1 MVEAAIALAA
11 NYSYVNAAETT
22 LKSIFYHT
30 PHAQVYLANMDIP
43 QEWFTNINQKLAGT
57 GSYLHDLKVDVE
69 HLATGKVSWQHINQ
83 YSYVRLHL
91 PQLMDA
97 DRILYLDSDLVTR
110 HNVWSLLEFDLQG
123 QPMGMVHEIN
133 SPSFNSGVLLI
144 EREAWQKANLTQR
157 CIDFFSQHEAEI
169 NNGDQTVLNRVGE
182 GMIQELPATFNNQ
195 VGMEE
200 SMFIDHRVAI
210 EDYLVDD
217 AVIDHY
223 SSQDKPWHLLSV
235 GRGRE
240 QWWHYHNLEWQT
252 IAAQQQLMTNALPT
266 SSLLIFTAYDN
277 LYQIEKLLTALPMV
291 RFEIAAPVYV
301 SFKLKQLLRYPNV
314 RIHQVVLPRTL
325 DRLID
330 ESMAML
336 DLSIQRDEAI
346 QRRYLATGKPVL
358 SLQRPGYQNE
368 PAQVYASV
376 AALRQRV
383 LELSAQ

>member
-1 MVEAAIALAA
+1 MRYVIALAA
-11 NYSYVNAAETT
+11 DYDYVNAAETT

-57 GSYLHDLKVDVE
+57 GSHLHDLKVDVGY
-69 HLATGKVSWQHINQ
+69 LPTGKVSRDHIND

-91 PQLMDA
+91 PRLLEA
-97 DRILYLDSDLVTR
+97 DRILYLDSDTVVRQSL
-110 HNVWSLLEFDLQG
+110 WPLLEIDLQG
-123 QPMGMVHEIN
+123 QPVGMVREI
-133 SPSFNSGVLLI
+133 SVSEFNSGVLLI
-144 EREAWQKANLTQR
+144 DRAQWQKMDLTQR

-169 NNGDQTVLNRVGE
+169 NNGDQTVLNRVCE
-182 GMIQELPATFNNQ
+182 GMIRELPTTFNNQ
-195 VGMEE
+195 LGLEE
-200 SMFIDHRVAI
+200 ILSRNHVVVID
-210 EDYLVDD
+210 DYLVED

-223 SSQDKPWHLLSV
+223 LTSDKPWHLLSV

-277 LYQIEKLLTALPMV
+277 LYKIEELLTALPMV

-314 RIHQVVLPRTL
+314 RIHQVVLPQTL

>member
-1 MVEAAIALAA
+1 MRYVIALAA
-11 NYSYVNAAETT
+11 NYDYVNAAETT

-30 PHAQVYLANMDIP
+30 PQAQVYLANMDIP
-43 QEWFTNINQKLAGT
+43 QEWFANINQKLAGT
-57 GSYLHDLKVDVE
+57 GSHLHDLKVDVGY
-69 HLATGKVSWQHINQ
+69 LPTGKVSRDHIND

-91 PQLMDA
+91 PRLLEA
-97 DRILYLDSDLVTR
+97 DRILYLDSDTVVRKSL
-110 HNVWSLLEFDLQG
+110 WQLLEIDLQG
-123 QPMGMVHEIN
+123 QPVGMVREI
-133 SPSFNSGVLLI
+133 SVSEFNSGVLLI
-144 EREAWQKANLTQR
+144 DQAQWQKMDLTQR

-169 NNGDQTVLNRVGE
+169 NNGDQTVLNRVCE
-182 GMIQELPATFNNQ
+182 GVIRELPTTFNNQ
-195 VGMEE
+195 LGLEE
-200 SMFIDHRVAI
+200 ILSRNHVVVID
-210 EDYLVDD
+210 DYLVED

-223 SSQDKPWHLLSV
+223 LTSDKPWHLLSV

-277 LYQIEKLLTALPMV
+277 LYKIEELLTALPMV

-314 RIHQVVLPRTL
+314 RIHQVVLPQTL

-336 DLSIQRDEAI
+336 DLSIQRDEVI

-383 LELSAQ
+383 LELSAE

>member
-1 MVEAAIALAA
+1 
-11 NYSYVNAAETT
+11 
-22 LKSIFYHT
+22 
-30 PHAQVYLANMDIP
+30 
-43 QEWFTNINQKLAGT
+43 
-57 GSYLHDLKVDVE
+57 
-69 HLATGKVSWQHINQ
+69 
-83 YSYVRLHL
+83 
-91 PQLMDA
+91 MDA

-223 SSQDKPWHLLSV
+223 SSQDKPWHLLST

-252 IAAQQQLMTNALPT
+252 IAAHQQLISDPLSMP
-266 SSLLIFTAYDN
+266 SLLIFTAYAE
-277 LYQIEKLLTALPMV
+277 LYQIEELITALPMV

-301 SFKLKQLLRYPNV
+301 SFQLKQLLRYPNV
-314 RIHQVVLPRTL
+314 RIHQVVLPQTL

-346 QRRYLATGKPVL
+346 QRCYLATGKPVL

-368 PAQVYASV
+368 EEQIFENPKLLGKYVQT
-376 AALRQRV
+376 LINH
-383 LELSAQ
+383 

>member
-1 MVEAAIALAA
+1 MRYVIALAA
-11 NYSYVNAAETT
+11 NYDYVNAAETT

-30 PHAQVYLANMDIP
+30 PQAQVYLANMDIP
-43 QEWFTNINQKLAGT
+43 QEWFANINQKLAGT
-57 GSYLHDLKVDVE
+57 GSHLHDLKVDVGY
-69 HLATGKVSWQHINQ
+69 LPTGKVSRDHIND

-91 PQLMDA
+91 PRLLEA
-97 DRILYLDSDLVTR
+97 DRILYLDSDTVVRQSL
-110 HNVWSLLEFDLQG
+110 WPLLEIDLQG
-123 QPMGMVHEIN
+123 QPVGMVREI
-133 SPSFNSGVLLI
+133 SVSEFNSGVLLI
-144 EREAWQKANLTQR
+144 DQAQWQKMDLTQR

-169 NNGDQTVLNRVGE
+169 NNGDQTVLNRVCE
-182 GMIQELPATFNNQ
+182 GVIRELPTTFNNQ
-195 VGMEE
+195 LGLEE
-200 SMFIDHRVAI
+200 ILSRNHVVVID
-210 EDYLVDD
+210 DYLVED

-223 SSQDKPWHLLSV
+223 LTSDKPWHLLSV

-277 LYQIEKLLTALPMV
+277 LYKIEELLTALPMV

-314 RIHQVVLPRTL
+314 RIHQVVLPQTL

-336 DLSIQRDEAI
+336 DLSIQRDEVI

-383 LELSAQ
+383 LELSAE

>member
-1 MVEAAIALAA
+1 MRYVIALAA
-11 NYSYVNAAETT
+11 DYDYVNAAETT

-57 GSYLHDLKVDVE
+57 GSHLHDLKVDVGY
-69 HLATGKVSWQHINQ
+69 LPTGKVSRDHIND

-91 PQLMDA
+91 PRLLEA
-97 DRILYLDSDLVTR
+97 DRILYLDSDTVVRQSL
-110 HNVWSLLEFDLQG
+110 WPLLEIDLQG
-123 QPMGMVHEIN
+123 QPVGMVREI
-133 SPSFNSGVLLI
+133 SVSEFNSGVLLI
-144 EREAWQKANLTQR
+144 DRAQWQKMDLTQR

-169 NNGDQTVLNRVGE
+169 NNGDQTVLNRVCE
-182 GMIQELPATFNNQ
+182 GMIRELPTTFNNQ
-195 VGMEE
+195 LGLEE
-200 SMFIDHRVAI
+200 ILSRNHVVVID
-210 EDYLVDD
+210 DYLVED

-223 SSQDKPWHLLSV
+223 LTSDKPWHLLSV

-277 LYQIEKLLTALPMV
+277 LYKIEELLTALPMV

-314 RIHQVVLPRTL
+314 RIHQVVLPQTL

-346 QRRYLATGKPVL
+346 QRCYLATGKPVL

>member
-1 MVEAAIALAA
+1 MRYVIALAA
-11 NYSYVNAAETT
+11 NYDYVNAAETT

-57 GSYLHDLKVDVE
+57 GSHLHDLKVDVGY
-69 HLATGKVSWQHINQ
+69 LPTGKVSKDHIND

-91 PQLMDA
+91 PRLLEA
-97 DRILYLDSDLVTR
+97 DRILYLDSDTVVRQSL
-110 HNVWSLLEFDLQG
+110 WPLLEIDLQG
-123 QPMGMVHEIN
+123 QPVGMVHEI
-133 SPSFNSGVLLI
+133 SVSEFNSGVLLI
-144 EREAWQKANLTQR
+144 DRAQWQKMDLTQR

-169 NNGDQTVLNRVGE
+169 NNGDQTVLNRVCE
-182 GMIQELPATFNNQ
+182 GMIRELPTTFNNQ
-195 VGMEE
+195 LGLEE
-200 SMFIDHRVAI
+200 ILSRNHVVVID
-210 EDYLVDD
+210 DYLVED

-223 SSQDKPWHLLSV
+223 LTSDKPWYLLSV

-252 IAAQQQLMTNALPT
+252 IAAQQQLMADSISTP
-266 SSLLIFTAYDN
+266 SLLIFTAYDN
-277 LYQIEKLLTALPMV
+277 LYKIEELLTALPMV

-314 RIHQVVLPRTL
+314 RIHQVVLPQTL

-336 DLSIQRDEAI
+336 DLSVQQDEAI

-358 SLQRPGYQNE
+358 SLERPGYQNE

-383 LELSAQ
+383 LELSVQ

>member
-1 MVEAAIALAA
+1 MRYVIALAA
-11 NYSYVNAAETT
+11 DYDYVNAAETT

-57 GSYLHDLKVDVE
+57 GSYLHDLKVDVGY
-69 HLATGKVSWQHINQ
+69 LPTGKVSRDHIND

-91 PQLMDA
+91 PRLLEA
-97 DRILYLDSDLVTR
+97 DRILYLDSDTVVRQSL
-110 HNVWSLLEFDLQG
+110 WPLLEIDLQG
-123 QPMGMVHEIN
+123 QPVGMVREI
-133 SPSFNSGVLLI
+133 SVSEFNSGVLLI
-144 EREAWQKANLTQR
+144 DRAQWQKMDLTQR

-169 NNGDQTVLNRVGE
+169 NNGDQTVLNRVCE
-182 GMIQELPATFNNQ
+182 GMIRELPTTFNNQ
-195 VGMEE
+195 LGLEE
-200 SMFIDHRVAI
+200 ILSRNHVVVID
-210 EDYLVDD
+210 DYLVED

-223 SSQDKPWHLLSV
+223 LTSDKPWHLLSV

-277 LYQIEKLLTALPMV
+277 LYKIEELLTALPMV

-314 RIHQVVLPRTL
+314 RIHQVILPQTL

>member
-1 MVEAAIALAA
+1 MRYVIALAA
-11 NYSYVNAAETT
+11 DYDYVNAAETT

-43 QEWFTNINQKLAGT
+43 QEWFTNINQNLAGT
-57 GSYLHDLKVDVE
+57 GSHLHDLKVDVGY
-69 HLATGKVSWQHINQ
+69 LPTGKVSRDHIND

-91 PQLMDA
+91 PRLLEA
-97 DRILYLDSDLVTR
+97 DRILYLDSDTVVRQSL
-110 HNVWSLLEFDLQG
+110 WPLLEIDLQG
-123 QPMGMVHEIN
+123 QPVGMVREI
-133 SPSFNSGVLLI
+133 SVSEFNSGVLLI
-144 EREAWQKANLTQR
+144 DRAQWQKMDLTQR

-169 NNGDQTVLNRVGE
+169 NNGDQTVLNRVCE
-182 GMIQELPATFNNQ
+182 GMIRELPTTFNNQ
-195 VGMEE
+195 LGLEE
-200 SMFIDHRVAI
+200 ILSRNHVVVID
-210 EDYLVDD
+210 DYLVED

-223 SSQDKPWHLLSV
+223 LTSDKPWHLLSV
-235 GRGRE
+235 GCGRE

-277 LYQIEKLLTALPMV
+277 LYKIEELLTALPMV

-314 RIHQVVLPRTL
+314 RIHQVVLPQTL

>member
-1 MVEAAIALAA
+1 MRYAIVIAA
-11 NYSYVNAAETT
+11 NYDYVNAAETT

-57 GSYLHDLKVDVE
+57 GSHLHDLKVDVGY
-69 HLATGKVSWQHINQ
+69 LPTGKVSRDHIND

-91 PQLMDA
+91 PRLLEA
-97 DRILYLDSDLVTR
+97 DRILYLDSDTVVRQSL
-110 HNVWSLLEFDLQG
+110 WPLLEIDLQG
-123 QPMGMVHEIN
+123 QPVGMVREI
-133 SPSFNSGVLLI
+133 SVSEFNSGVLLI
-144 EREAWQKANLTQR
+144 DRAQWQKMDLTQR

-169 NNGDQTVLNRVGE
+169 NNGDQTVLNRVCE
-182 GMIQELPATFNNQ
+182 GMIRELPTTFNNQ
-195 VGMEE
+195 LGLEE
-200 SMFIDHRVAI
+200 ILSRNHVVVID
-210 EDYLVDD
+210 DYLVED

-223 SSQDKPWHLLSV
+223 LTSDKPWHLLSV

-277 LYQIEKLLTALPMV
+277 LYKIEELLTALPMV

-314 RIHQVVLPRTL
+314 RIHQVVLPQTL

>member
-1 MVEAAIALAA
+1 
-11 NYSYVNAAETT
+11 
-22 LKSIFYHT
+22 
-30 PHAQVYLANMDIP
+30 
-43 QEWFTNINQKLAGT
+43 
-57 GSYLHDLKVDVE
+57 
-69 HLATGKVSWQHINQ
+69 
-83 YSYVRLHL
+83 
-91 PQLMDA
+91 
-97 DRILYLDSDLVTR
+97 
-110 HNVWSLLEFDLQG
+110 
-123 QPMGMVHEIN
+123 
-133 SPSFNSGVLLI
+133 
-144 EREAWQKANLTQR
+144 
-157 CIDFFSQHEAEI
+157 
-169 NNGDQTVLNRVGE
+169 
-182 GMIQELPATFNNQ
+182 MIQELPATFNNQ

-223 SSQDKPWHLLSV
+223 SSQDKPWHLLST

-252 IAAQQQLMTNALPT
+252 IAAQQQLMTGSISTP
-266 SSLLIFTAYDN
+266 SLLIFTAYDN
-277 LYQIEKLLTALPMV
+277 LYKIEELLTALPMV

-314 RIHQVVLPRTL
+314 RIHQVVLPQTL

-346 QRRYLATGKPVL
+346 QRCYLATGKPVL

-376 AALRQRV
+376 AALRQQV

>member
-1 MVEAAIALAA
+1 MRYVIALAA
-11 NYSYVNAAETT
+11 DYDYVNAAETT

-43 QEWFTNINQKLAGT
+43 QEWFTNINQNLAGT
-57 GSYLHDLKVDVE
+57 GSHLHDLKVDVGY
-69 HLATGKVSWQHINQ
+69 LPTGKVSRDHIND

-91 PQLMDA
+91 PRLLEA
-97 DRILYLDSDLVTR
+97 DRILYLDSDTVVRQSL
-110 HNVWSLLEFDLQG
+110 WPLLEIDLQG
-123 QPMGMVHEIN
+123 QPVGMVREI
-133 SPSFNSGVLLI
+133 SVSEFNSGVLLI
-144 EREAWQKANLTQR
+144 DRAQWQKMDLTQR

-169 NNGDQTVLNRVGE
+169 NNGDQTVLNRVCE
-182 GMIQELPATFNNQ
+182 GMIRELPTTFNNQ
-195 VGMEE
+195 LGLEE
-200 SMFIDHRVAI
+200 ILSRNHVVVID
-210 EDYLVDD
+210 DYLVED

-223 SSQDKPWHLLSV
+223 LTSDKPWHLLSV

-252 IAAQQQLMTNALPT
+252 IAAQQQLMTNAIPT

-277 LYQIEKLLTALPMV
+277 LYKIKELLTALPMV

-314 RIHQVVLPRTL
+314 RIHQVVLPQTL

>member
-11 NYSYVNAAETT
+11 NYGYVNAAETT

-57 GSYLHDLKVDVE
+57 GSHLHDLKVDVGY
-69 HLATGKVSWQHINQ
+69 LPTGKVLRDHIND

-91 PQLMDA
+91 PRLLEA
-97 DRILYLDSDLVTR
+97 DRILYLDSDTVVRQSL
-110 HNVWSLLEFDLQG
+110 WPLLEIDLQG
-123 QPMGMVHEIN
+123 QPVGMVREI
-133 SPSFNSGVLLI
+133 SVSEFNSGVLLI
-144 EREAWQKANLTQR
+144 DRAQWQKMDLTQR

-169 NNGDQTVLNRVGE
+169 NNGDQTVLNRVCE
-182 GMIQELPATFNNQ
+182 GMIRELPTTFNNQ
-195 VGMEE
+195 LGLEE
-200 SMFIDHRVAI
+200 ILSRNHVVVID
-210 EDYLVDD
+210 DYLVED

-223 SSQDKPWHLLSV
+223 LTSDKPWHLLSV

-252 IAAQQQLMTNALPT
+252 IAAQQQLISDLLPMP
-266 SSLLIFTAYDN
+266 SLLIFTAYAE
-277 LYQIEKLLTALPMV
+277 LYQIEELITALPMV

-314 RIHQVVLPRTL
+314 RIHQVVLPQIL
-325 DRLID
+325 DHLID
-330 ESMAML
+330 ESVAML
-336 DLSIQRDEAI
+336 DLSAQRDEEV

-358 SLQRPGYQNE
+358 SLERPGYQNE
-368 PAQVYASV
+368 EEQIFENPKLLGEYVQT
-376 AALRQRV
+376 LINH
-383 LELSAQ
+383 